1 MLLYILHT
9 HRVKEKNQ
17 WKLTQMHVVDKH
29 GLQHYTFVPGHLLP
43 AGLEEGGGEHGL
55 PHGQREQHSEVEE
68 GWNDAKEK
76 KIHTVWTRDEE
87 GAPLNPR
94 EKAAEKQRF
103 PGFTAGAASEGL
115 HWQPVSPRNEF
126 NTLLIIDA
134 HQNTG
139 VTHTWWECIH
149 FLLDDS
155 FSRGEPSICW

>member
-9 HRVKEKNQ
+9 HRVKK
-17 WKLTQMHVVDKH
+17 KKSMKA
-29 GLQHYTFVPGHLLP
+29 YTNACCGYTLP
-43 AGLEEGGGEHGL
+43 AALHICARTSTARWVTRKEEENTVYHMDRGN
-55 PHGQREQHSEVEE
+55 ST

-87 GAPLNPR
+87 GAALNPR
-94 EKAAEKQRF
+94 EKAAEKQHF

-134 HQNTG
+134 HQNTD

-155 FSRGEPSICW
+155 FCRREPSICW